1 MKIRKHICIFLALLL
16 LDPNV
21 GLALN
26 VHYCGENIASV
37 SLENFYQSNNLEI
50 DCCGK
55 EIKKSA
61 CCNDK
66 KIKIEKKS
74 DNSIV
79 KIFSFEVQQP
89 FNIAEWKSIQVS
101 NLSNSTIDNNVIN
114 YNLNELLGCSSR
126 NNIFTLGFF
135 VGSRG
140 CTGCV
145 STSFEYNTFCGS
157 GTPSDVADIGNGGT
171 NTTAIAYN
179 SLFVSTDPFNQH
191 IDRLFQLSSG
201 SIARTA
207 GLNGGQCG
215 IFGGSSPYVLA
226 GQPSVPIITQFDA
239 GSSANS
245 GSPLQVTL
253 TIKANN

>member
-16 LDPNV
+16 LVPNV

-89 FNIAEWKSIQVS
+89 FNIAEWKSIEVS
-101 NLSNSTIDNNVIN
+101 NLSNFKNNPISN
-114 YNLNELLGCSSR
+114 FGYYANAPPLYKLYSQY
-126 NNIFTLGFF
+126 IF
-135 VGSRG
+135 
-140 CTGCV
+140 
-145 STSFEYNTFCGS
+145 Y
-157 GTPSDVADIGNGGT
+157 A
-171 NTTAIAYN
+171 
-179 SLFVSTDPFNQH
+179 
-191 IDRLFQLSSG
+191 
-201 SIARTA
+201 
-207 GLNGGQCG
+207 
-215 IFGGSSPYVLA
+215 
-226 GQPSVPIITQFDA
+226 
-239 GSSANS
+239 
-245 GSPLQVTL
+245 
-253 TIKANN
+253 